1 MSTDWFDM
9 KLFALLDIEPT
20 GPDVSFGPDTDAVRM
35 LADRCW
41 YLSFAETNRLRRA
54 FEAVPVAD
62 RQWAET
68 VAEYVA
74 RHGYVSWLGDANLTR
89 AVEFVARN
97 AQTAL
102 CGPDD
107 EPPAR
112 EVWEALRLVTLALC
126 VRSAV
131 GTHGFTQ
138 AHYDTLTGP
147 WRTAIGKAHFAD
159 AEVPS

>member
-1 MSTDWFDM
+1 VSASWFDA
-9 KLFALLDIEPT
+9 KLLALIEMEPT
-20 GPDVSFGPDTDAVRM
+20 GPDVAFGPDTDAVRM

-41 YLSFAETNRLRRA
+41 YLSFAESGRLRQA
-54 FEAVPVAD
+54 YEVLTAAD
-62 RQWAET
+62 RQMAET

-74 RHGYVSWLGDANLTR
+74 EYGYVPWLGHANLTK
-89 AVEFVARN
+89 AIDYVARN

-126 VRSAV
+126 VRSAI

-138 AHYDTLTGP
+138 RHYDLLTGP
-147 WRTAIGKAHFAD
+147 WRAAVGKAHFAD
-159 AEVPS
+159 AEVAS